1 MALTPQEQEELT
13 RLETELADSV
23 MVRGTRPKTLTQE
36 LKQAA
41 VESLPSLGGMI
52 GGVAGGLLTRSA
64 PGAELGATAGSAAIR
79 SMIGAG
85 LGGAT
90 GEAAKMGIEG
100 VSPSVRST
108 LGIIRGGVEQAAYD
122 GIGNLV
128 FSAGGRAFQ
137 ITKDALS
144 KRFAGTPPEDAIV
157 AAQKLLQEGGGTLTP
172 FQATKDSWAGFKES
186 LARGSFTGK
195 PVFEKAAEKNVE
207 AIASAKNKALDETST
222 RIYDSLQTGKEFAT
236 AIQEGDDALKSLTR
250 PFYEALDKA
259 PKISQQPVSL
269 SSIKGDATKVL
280 QSADALG
287 GLTLGSKERGYIE
300 AINVLPDNIGFAQ
313 AHDIASSLKTTLR
326 DLKRSSE
333 PDSKTVFRLSKLV
346 SDLEKQ
352 MDVAGSKF
360 SGTAIPFEGRL
371 AEEQSGNLAQQ
382 YKFYS
387 KFYRDSI
394 QDLYSDTA
402 SKLLNKDPE
411 FVGKSI
417 FQNGN
422 VTAWEEAKQALGR
435 AKQLNPKLNVQQ
447 TLESVQRGYL
457 ENLLKSE
464 GSFAKLGDKIKND
477 EAVRRTFEAVL
488 PKATQGRVKTLLEAA
503 KLSEGQPSATA
514 PLFFAAQQAQTI
526 GAVGSLGALLL
537 SDEVKGLAAD
547 NPIKTALVG
556 GTILLG
562 PRFWAKAATSPEATN
577 AALGI
582 IKSQQ
587 SGIPLSGNLFLKATQ
602 AFERAGILADDLIA
616 KSEQK
621 AQPVGLT
628 DAEKE
633 ELQRLEAEVGQ

>member
-64 PGAELGATAGSAAIR
+64 PGVEYGAGLGSAAIR

-222 RIYDSLQTGKEFAT
+222 RIYDSLQTGKEFAK
-236 AIQEGDDALKSLTR
+236 AIEEGDDALKSSVK
-250 PFYEALDKA
+250 PFYEA
-259 PKISQQPVSL
+259 ISAQAKRVPVDIVPIQAEASR
-269 SSIKGDATKVL
+269 VL
-280 QSADALG
+280 NAAERAK
-287 GLTLGSKERGYIE
+287 GLTLSEAEKGYLQR
-300 AINVLPDNIGFAQ
+300 VVKLPESIDFATT
-313 AHDIASSLKTTLR
+313 HEIASSLKTKLR
-326 DLKRSSE
+326 DLKRGNE
-333 PDSKTVFRLSKLV
+333 PDTATVARLSKLV
-346 SDLEKQ
+346 SQLEKQ
-352 MDVAGSKF
+352 MDAAGKQLTGKSLDF
-360 SGTAIPFEGRL
+360 NGRL
-371 AEEQSGNLAQQ
+371 PEDKTSNIGEQ

-387 KFYRDSI
+387 KLYRDSI
-394 QDLYSDTA
+394 QDLYSDTSA
-402 SKLLNKDPE
+402 KLLNKDPE
-411 FVGKSI
+411 FVGKTI

-422 VTAWEEAKQALGR
+422 ITAWEEAKQALGR

-477 EAVRRTFEAVL
+477 EAVRRTFETVL
-488 PKATQGRVKTLLEAA
+488 PKATQGRIKTLLEAA
-503 KLSEGQPSATA
+503 RLSEVQPSATA
-514 PLFFAAQQAQTI
+514 PLFLAAQQAQTI
-526 GAVGSLGALLL
+526 GALGSVGALVL
-537 SDEVKGLAAD
+537 SDEARGVAAD
-547 NPIKTALVG
+547 NPVKTALLG

-587 SGIPLSGNLFLKATQ
+587 AGTPIGKNLFLKATG
-602 AFERAGILADDLIA
+602 AFERAGITDEDLTA
-616 KSEQK
+616 RSEQK

>member
-13 RLETELADSV
+13 RLEAELGNSV
-23 MVRGTRPKTLTQE
+23 MVRDTRPKTLTQE

-64 PGAELGATAGSAAIR
+64 PGAELGSAAGSAAIR

-90 GEAAKMGIEG
+90 GEAAKMGIQG

-137 ITKDALS
+137 ITKDALA

-172 FQATKDSWAGFKES
+172 FQATKDSWSGFKES
-186 LARGSFTGK
+186 LSRGSFTGK

-222 RIYDSLQTGKEFAT
+222 RIYDSLQTGKEFAK
-236 AIQEGDDALKSLTR
+236 AIEEGDDALKSSVK
-250 PFYEALDKA
+250 PFYEA
-259 PKISQQPVSL
+259 ISAQAKRVPVNIVPIQAEASR
-269 SSIKGDATKVL
+269 VL
-280 QSADALG
+280 NAAERAK
-287 GLTLGSKERGYIE
+287 GLTLSEAEKGYLQRVVE
-300 AINVLPDNIGFAQ
+300 LPESIDFATT
-313 AHDIASSLKTTLR
+313 HEIASSLKTKLR
-326 DLKRSSE
+326 DLKRGNE
-333 PDSKTVFRLSKLV
+333 PDTATVARLSRLV
-346 SDLEKQ
+346 SQLEKQ
-352 MDVAGSKF
+352 MDDAGKQLTGKSLDF
-360 SGTAIPFEGRL
+360 NGRL
-371 AEEQSGNLAQQ
+371 PEDKTSNIGEQ

-387 KFYRDSI
+387 KLYRDSI
-394 QDLYSDTA
+394 QDLYSDTSA
-402 SKLLNKDPE
+402 KLLNKDPE

-477 EAVRRTFEAVL
+477 ETVRRTFEAVL
-488 PKATQGRVKTLLEAA
+488 PKATQGRIKTLLEAA
-503 KLSEGQPSATA
+503 RLSEVQPSATA
-514 PLFFAAQQAQTI
+514 PLFLAAQQAQTI
-526 GAVGSLGALLL
+526 GALGSVGALVL
-537 SDEVKGLAAD
+537 SDEARGVAAD
-547 NPIKTALVG
+547 NPVKTALLG

-587 SGIPLSGNLFLKATQ
+587 SGVPIGRNLFLKATG
-602 AFERAGILADDLIA
+602 AFERAGITGEDLTA
-616 KSEQK
+616 RSEQK

>member
-13 RLETELADSV
+13 RLEAELGNSV
-23 MVRGTRPKTLTQE
+23 MVRGNRPKTFTEE
-36 LKQAA
+36 LKQAT
-41 VESLPSLGGMI
+41 VENLPAIGGMI

-90 GEAAKMGIEG
+90 GEAAKMGIQG
-100 VSPSVRST
+100 ISPSVRST

-137 ITKDALS
+137 ITKDALA
-144 KRFAGTPPEDAIV
+144 KRFAGTPPEDAVV
-157 AAQKLLQEGGGTLTP
+157 AAQKLLQSGDGTLTP
-172 FQATKDSWAGFKES
+172 FQATKDSWSGFKES

-207 AIASAKNKALDETST
+207 AITTAKTKVLDEVST
-222 RIYDSLQTGKEFAT
+222 RVYDSLQTGTEFAT
-236 AIQEGDDALKSLTR
+236 AIQQGDDALKSAVK
-250 PFYEALDKA
+250 PFYEA
-259 PKISQQPVSL
+259 ISTQARRIPVDIVPIQSEA
-269 SSIKGDATKVL
+269 SRVL
-280 QSADALG
+280 NAADRAK
-287 GLTLGSKERGYIE
+287 GLTLSETEKGYLQRVIE
-300 AINVLPDNIGFAQ
+300 LPESIDFATT
-313 AHDIASSLKTTLR
+313 HEIASSLKTKLR
-326 DLKRSSE
+326 DLKRGNE
-333 PDSKTVFRLSKLV
+333 PDTATVARLTRLV
-346 SDLEKQ
+346 SQLEKQ
-352 MDVAGSKF
+352 MDEAGKKLT
-360 SGTAIPFEGRL
+360 GKGLDFEGRL
-371 AEEQSGNLAQQ
+371 PEDKTANLADQ

-387 KFYRDSI
+387 KLYRDSI

-402 SKLLNKDPE
+402 SKLLSKDAE
-411 FVGKSI
+411 FVGKNI
-417 FQNGN
+417 FQSGN
-422 VTAWEEAKQALGR
+422 VTAWNEAKQALAR

-464 GSFAKLGDKIKND
+464 GSFASLGDKIKND

-503 KLSEGQPSATA
+503 RLSEVQPSATA
-514 PLFFAAQQAQTI
+514 PLFLAAQQAQTI
-526 GAVGSLGALLL
+526 GALGSVGALVL
-537 SDEVKGLAAD
+537 SDEARGVAAD
-547 NPIKTALVG
+547 NPIKTALLG

-587 SGIPLSGNLFLKATQ
+587 AGTPIGKNLFLKATG
-602 AFERAGILADDLIA
+602 AFERAGITGEDLTA
-616 KSEQK
+616 RSEQK

>member
-23 MVRGTRPKTLTQE
+23 MVRGSRPKTPGE
-36 LKQAA
+36 EFKQAV

-52 GGVAGGLLTRSA
+52 GGVAGGLLTRSV
-64 PGAELGATAGSAAIR
+64 PGAELGSAASAAAIR

-108 LGIIRGGVEQAAYD
+108 LGILRGGVEQAAYD

-259 PKISQQPVSL
+259 PKIAQQPVSL

-411 FVGKSI
+411 FIGKSI

-457 ENLLKSE
+457 ENLLKSDD
-464 GSFAKLGDKIKND
+464 SFAKLGDKIKND
-477 EAVRRTFEAVL
+477 EAVRRTFESVL
-488 PKATQGRVKTLLEAA
+488 PKAVQSRVKTLLEAA

-582 IKSQQ
+582 LKSQQ
-587 SGIPLSGNLFLKATQ
+587 SGIPLTGNLFLKATQ
-602 AFERAGILADDLIA
+602 AFERAGIIADDLIA

>member
-64 PGAELGATAGSAAIR
+64 PGAELGSAAGSAAIR

-90 GEAAKMGIEG
+90 GEAAKMGIQG

-259 PKISQQPVSL
+259 PKIAQQPVSL

-300 AINVLPDNIGFAQ
+300 AINALPDNIGFAQ

-352 MDVAGSKF
+352 MDIAGSKF

-371 AEEQSGNLAQQ
+371 AEEQSSNLAQQ

-477 EAVRRTFEAVL
+477 ETVRRTFEAVL
-488 PKATQGRVKTLLEAA
+488 PKATQGRIKTLLEAA
-503 KLSEGQPSATA
+503 RLSEVQPSATA
-514 PLFFAAQQAQTI
+514 PLFLAAQQAQTI
-526 GAVGSLGALLL
+526 GALGSVGALVL
-537 SDEVKGLAAD
+537 SDEARGVAAD
-547 NPIKTALVG
+547 NPVKTALLG

-587 SGIPLSGNLFLKATQ
+587 SGVPIGRNLFIKATG
-602 AFERAGILADDLIA
+602 AFERAGITGEDLTA
-616 KSEQK
+616 RSEQK

>member
-13 RLETELADSV
+13 RLEAELGNSV
-23 MVRGTRPKTLTQE
+23 MVRGDRPKTFTEE
-36 LKQAA
+36 LKQATI
-41 VESLPSLGGMI
+41 ENLPAMGGMI

-64 PGAELGATAGSAAIR
+64 PGVEYGAGLGSAAIR

-100 VSPSVRST
+100 ITPSVRST

-144 KRFAGTPPEDAIV
+144 KRFAGTPPEDAVV
-157 AAQKLLQEGGGTLTP
+157 AAQKLLQSGDGTLTP
-172 FQATKDSWAGFKES
+172 FQATKDSWSGFKES

-207 AIASAKNKALDETST
+207 AIASAKTKVLDEVST
-222 RIYDSLQTGKEFAT
+222 RVYDSLQTGTEFAT
-236 AIQEGDDALKSLTR
+236 AIQQGDDALKSAVK
-250 PFYEALDKA
+250 PFYEA
-259 PKISQQPVSL
+259 ISTQARRIPVDIVPIQAEASR
-269 SSIKGDATKVL
+269 VL
-280 QSADALG
+280 NAADRAK
-287 GLTLGSKERGYIE
+287 GLTLSETEKGYLQRVIE
-300 AINVLPDNIGFAQ
+300 LPESIDFATT
-313 AHDIASSLKTTLR
+313 HEIASSLKTKLR
-326 DLKRSSE
+326 DLKRGNE
-333 PDSKTVFRLSKLV
+333 PDTATVARLTRLV
-346 SDLEKQ
+346 SQLEKQ
-352 MDVAGSKF
+352 MDEAGKKLT
-360 SGTAIPFEGRL
+360 GKGLDFEGRL
-371 AEEQSGNLAQQ
+371 PEDKTANLADQ

-387 KFYRDSI
+387 KLYRDSI

-402 SKLLNKDPE
+402 SKLLSKDAE
-411 FVGKSI
+411 FVGKNI
-417 FQNGN
+417 FQSGN
-422 VTAWEEAKQALGR
+422 VTAWNEAKQALAR

-457 ENLLKSE
+457 ENLLKSD
-464 GSFAKLGDKIKND
+464 GSFASLGDKIKND

-503 KLSEGQPSATA
+503 RLSEVQPSATA
-514 PLFFAAQQAQTI
+514 PLFLAAQQAQTI
-526 GAVGSLGALLL
+526 GALGSVGALVL
-537 SDEVKGLAAD
+537 SDEARGVAAD
-547 NPIKTALVG
+547 NPIKTALLG

-587 SGIPLSGNLFLKATQ
+587 AGTPIGKNLFLKATG
-602 AFERAGILADDLIA
+602 AFERAGITGEDLTA
-616 KSEQK
+616 RSEQK

>member
-64 PGAELGATAGSAAIR
+64 PGAELGSAAGSAAIR

-90 GEAAKMGIEG
+90 GEAAKMGIQG

-172 FQATKDSWAGFKES
+172 FQATKDSWSGFKES

-259 PKISQQPVSL
+259 PKIAQQPVSL

-464 GSFAKLGDKIKND
+464 GSFASLGDKIKND
-477 EAVRRTFEAVL
+477 ETVRRTFEAVL

-616 KSEQK
+616 RSEQK

-633 ELQRLEAEVGQ
+633 ELQRLEAEVGR

>member
-23 MVRGTRPKTLTQE
+23 MVRGSRPKTPGE
-36 LKQAA
+36 EFKQAV

-52 GGVAGGLLTRSA
+52 GGVAGGLLTRSV
-64 PGAELGATAGSAAIR
+64 PGAELGSAASAAAIR
-79 SMIGAG
+79 SMVGAG

-108 LGIIRGGVEQAAYD
+108 LGILRGGVEQAAYD

-222 RIYDSLQTGKEFAT
+222 RIYDSLQTGKEFAK
-236 AIQEGDDALKSLTR
+236 AIEEGDDALKSSVK
-250 PFYEALDKA
+250 PFYEA
-259 PKISQQPVSL
+259 ISAQAKRVPVDIVPIQAEASR
-269 SSIKGDATKVL
+269 VL
-280 QSADALG
+280 NAAERAK
-287 GLTLGSKERGYIE
+287 GLTLSEAEKGYLQRVVE
-300 AINVLPDNIGFAQ
+300 LPESIDFATT
-313 AHDIASSLKTTLR
+313 HEIASSLKTKLR
-326 DLKRSSE
+326 DLKRGNE
-333 PDSKTVFRLSKLV
+333 PDTATVARLSKLV
-346 SDLEKQ
+346 SQLEKQ
-352 MDVAGSKF
+352 MDAAGKQLTGKSLDF
-360 SGTAIPFEGRL
+360 NGRL
-371 AEEQSGNLAQQ
+371 PEDKTSNIGEQ

-387 KFYRDSI
+387 KLYRDSI
-394 QDLYSDTA
+394 QDLYSDTSA
-402 SKLLNKDPE
+402 KLLNKDPE
-411 FVGKSI
+411 FIGKSI

-457 ENLLKSE
+457 ENLLKSDD
-464 GSFAKLGDKIKND
+464 SFAKLGDKIKND

-488 PKATQGRVKTLLEAA
+488 PKAVQGRVKTLLEAA
-503 KLSEGQPSATA
+503 KLSEVQPSATA

-526 GAVGSLGALLL
+526 GAVGSLGALVL
-537 SDEVKGLAAD
+537 SDEARGVAAE
-547 NPIKTALVG
+547 NPIYTALLG

-577 AALGI
+577 ATLGI

-587 SGIPLSGNLFLKATQ
+587 SGIPISGNLFLKATQ

-616 KSEQK
+616 RSEQK

>member
-13 RLETELADSV
+13 RLEAELGDSV
-23 MVRGTRPKTLTQE
+23 MVRGTRPKTFTEE
-36 LKQAA
+36 LKQAT
-41 VESLPSLGGMI
+41 VENLPALGGMI

-100 VSPSVRST
+100 ISPSVRST

-137 ITKDALS
+137 ITKDALA

-157 AAQKLLQEGGGTLTP
+157 AAQKLLQSEGGTLTP
-172 FQATKDSWAGFKES
+172 FQATKDSWSGFKES

-207 AIASAKNKALDETST
+207 AIASAKTKVLDEVST
-222 RIYDSLQTGKEFAT
+222 RVYDSLQTGTEFAT
-236 AIQEGDDALKSLTR
+236 AIQQGDDALKSAVK
-250 PFYEALDKA
+250 PFYEA
-259 PKISQQPVSL
+259 ISTQARRIPVDIVPIQSEA
-269 SSIKGDATKVL
+269 SRVL
-280 QSADALG
+280 NAADRAK
-287 GLTLGSKERGYIE
+287 GLTLSETEKGYLQRVIE
-300 AINVLPDNIGFAQ
+300 LPESIDFATT
-313 AHDIASSLKTTLR
+313 HEIASSLKTKLR
-326 DLKRSSE
+326 DLKRGNE
-333 PDSKTVFRLSKLV
+333 PDTATVARLTRLV
-346 SDLEKQ
+346 SQLEKQ
-352 MDVAGSKF
+352 MDEAGKKLT
-360 SGTAIPFEGRL
+360 GKGLDFEGRL
-371 AEEQSGNLAQQ
+371 PEDKTANLADQ

-387 KFYRDSI
+387 KLYRDSI

-402 SKLLNKDPE
+402 SKLLTKDAE
-411 FVGKSI
+411 FVGKNI
-417 FQNGN
+417 FQSGN
-422 VTAWEEAKQALGR
+422 VTAWNEATQALGR
-435 AKQLNPKLNVQQ
+435 AKQLNPNLNVKQ

-464 GSFAKLGDKIKND
+464 GSFASLGDKIKND

-488 PKATQGRVKTLLEAA
+488 PKAVQGRVKTLLEAA
-503 KLSEGQPSATA
+503 RLSEVKPSATA
-514 PLFFAAQQAQTI
+514 PLFFAAYQAQTL
-526 GAVGSLGALLL
+526 GALGSVGALLL
-537 SDEVKGLAAD
+537 SDQAKGLAAD
-547 NPIKTALVG
+547 NPLKTALLG

-577 AALGI
+577 AALSI

-587 SGIPLSGNLFLKATQ
+587 NGIPIDKTLFLKATG
-602 AFERAGILADDLIA
+602 AFERAGITGEDLTA
-616 KSEQK
+616 QSEQK

>member
-13 RLETELADSV
+13 RLEAELGNSV
-23 MVRGTRPKTLTQE
+23 MVRDTRPKTLTQE

-64 PGAELGATAGSAAIR
+64 PGVEYGAGLGSAAIR

-90 GEAAKMGIEG
+90 GEAAKMGIQG

-259 PKISQQPVSL
+259 PKIAQQPVSL

-300 AINVLPDNIGFAQ
+300 AINALPDNIGFAQ

-346 SDLEKQ
+346 SDLEK
-352 MDVAGSKF
+352 
-360 SGTAIPFEGRL
+360 
-371 AEEQSGNLAQQ
+371 
-382 YKFYS
+382 
-387 KFYRDSI
+387 
-394 QDLYSDTA
+394 
-402 SKLLNKDPE
+402 
-411 FVGKSI
+411 
-417 FQNGN
+417 
-422 VTAWEEAKQALGR
+422 
-435 AKQLNPKLNVQQ
+435 
-447 TLESVQRGYL
+447 
-457 ENLLKSE
+457 
-464 GSFAKLGDKIKND
+464 
-477 EAVRRTFEAVL
+477 
-488 PKATQGRVKTLLEAA
+488 
-503 KLSEGQPSATA
+503 
-514 PLFFAAQQAQTI
+514 
-526 GAVGSLGALLL
+526 
-537 SDEVKGLAAD
+537 
-547 NPIKTALVG
+547 
-556 GTILLG
+556 
-562 PRFWAKAATSPEATN
+562 
-577 AALGI
+577 
-582 IKSQQ
+582 
-587 SGIPLSGNLFLKATQ
+587 
-602 AFERAGILADDLIA
+602 
-616 KSEQK
+616 
-621 AQPVGLT
+621 
-628 DAEKE
+628 
-633 ELQRLEAEVGQ
+633 

>member
-90 GEAAKMGIEG
+90 GEAAKMGIQG
-100 VSPSVRST
+100 ISPSVRST

-144 KRFAGTPPEDAIV
+144 KRFAGTPPEDAVV
-157 AAQKLLQEGGGTLTP
+157 AAQKLLQSGDGTLTP
-172 FQATKDSWAGFKES
+172 FQATKDSWSGFKES

-207 AIASAKNKALDETST
+207 AITTAKTKVLDEVST
-222 RIYDSLQTGKEFAT
+222 RVYDSLQTGTEFAT
-236 AIQEGDDALKSLTR
+236 AIQQGDDALKSAVK
-250 PFYEALDKA
+250 PFYEA
-259 PKISQQPVSL
+259 ISTQARRIPVDIVPIQSEA
-269 SSIKGDATKVL
+269 SRVL
-280 QSADALG
+280 NAADRAK
-287 GLTLGSKERGYIE
+287 GLTLSETEKGYLQRVIE
-300 AINVLPDNIGFAQ
+300 LPESIDFATT
-313 AHDIASSLKTTLR
+313 HEIASSLKTKLR
-326 DLKRSSE
+326 DLKRGNE
-333 PDSKTVFRLSKLV
+333 PDTATVARLTRLV
-346 SDLEKQ
+346 SQLEKQ
-352 MDVAGSKF
+352 MDEAGKKLT
-360 SGTAIPFEGRL
+360 GKGLDFEGRL
-371 AEEQSGNLAQQ
+371 PEDKTANLADQ

-387 KFYRDSI
+387 KLYRDSI

-402 SKLLNKDPE
+402 SKLLSKDAE
-411 FVGKSI
+411 FVGKNI
-417 FQNGN
+417 FQSGN
-422 VTAWEEAKQALGR
+422 VTAWNEAKQALAR

-464 GSFAKLGDKIKND
+464 GSFASLGDKIKND

-503 KLSEGQPSATA
+503 RLSEVQPSATA
-514 PLFFAAQQAQTI
+514 PLFLAAQQAQTI
-526 GAVGSLGALLL
+526 GALGSVGALVL
-537 SDEVKGLAAD
+537 SDEARGVAAD
-547 NPIKTALVG
+547 NPIKTALLG

-587 SGIPLSGNLFLKATQ
+587 AGTPIGKNLFLKATQ
-602 AFERAGILADDLIA
+602 AFERAGITGEDLTA
-616 KSEQK
+616 RSEQK

>member
-23 MVRGTRPKTLTQE
+23 MVRGTRPKTLAQE

-250 PFYEALDKA
+250 PFYEALDRA
-259 PKISQQPVSL
+259 PAIAQQPVSL

>member
-13 RLETELADSV
+13 RLEAELGNSV
-23 MVRGTRPKTLTQE
+23 MVRGDRPKTFTEE
-36 LKQAA
+36 LKQATI
-41 VESLPSLGGMI
+41 ENLPAMGGMI

-64 PGAELGATAGSAAIR
+64 PGVEYGAGLGSAAIR

-100 VSPSVRST
+100 ITPSVRST

-144 KRFAGTPPEDAIV
+144 KRFAGTPPEDAVV
-157 AAQKLLQEGGGTLTP
+157 AAQKLLQSGDGTLTP
-172 FQATKDSWAGFKES
+172 FQATKDSWSGFKES

-207 AIASAKNKALDETST
+207 AIASAKTKVLDEVST
-222 RIYDSLQTGKEFAT
+222 RVYDSLQTGTEFAT
-236 AIQEGDDALKSLTR
+236 AIQQGDDALKSAVK
-250 PFYEALDKA
+250 PFYEA
-259 PKISQQPVSL
+259 ISTQARRIPVDIVPIQAEASR
-269 SSIKGDATKVL
+269 VL
-280 QSADALG
+280 NAADRAK
-287 GLTLGSKERGYIE
+287 GLTLSETEKGYLQRVIE
-300 AINVLPDNIGFAQ
+300 LPESIDFATT
-313 AHDIASSLKTTLR
+313 HEIASSLKTKLR
-326 DLKRSSE
+326 DLKRGNE
-333 PDSKTVFRLSKLV
+333 PDTATVARLTRLV
-346 SDLEKQ
+346 SQLEKQ
-352 MDVAGSKF
+352 MDEAGKKLT
-360 SGTAIPFEGRL
+360 GKGLDFEGRL
-371 AEEQSGNLAQQ
+371 PEDKTANLADQ

-387 KFYRDSI
+387 KLYRDSI

-402 SKLLNKDPE
+402 SKLLSKDAE
-411 FVGKSI
+411 FVGKNI
-417 FQNGN
+417 FQSGN
-422 VTAWEEAKQALGR
+422 VTAWNEAKQALAR

-464 GSFAKLGDKIKND
+464 GSFASLGDKIKND

-503 KLSEGQPSATA
+503 RLSEVQPSATA
-514 PLFFAAQQAQTI
+514 PLFLAAQQAQTI
-526 GAVGSLGALLL
+526 GALGSVGALVL
-537 SDEVKGLAAD
+537 SDEARGVAAD
-547 NPIKTALVG
+547 NPIKTALLG

-587 SGIPLSGNLFLKATQ
+587 AGTPIGKNLFLKATG
-602 AFERAGILADDLIA
+602 AFERAGITGEDLTA
-616 KSEQK
+616 RSEQK

>member
-13 RLETELADSV
+13 RLEAELGNSV
-23 MVRGTRPKTLTQE
+23 MVRGDRPKTFTEE
-36 LKQAA
+36 LKQATI
-41 VESLPSLGGMI
+41 ENLPAMGGMI

-64 PGAELGATAGSAAIR
+64 PGVEYGAGLGSAAIR

-100 VSPSVRST
+100 ITPSVRST

-137 ITKDALS
+137 ITKDVLS
-144 KRFAGTPPEDAIV
+144 KRFAGTPPEDAVV
-157 AAQKLLQEGGGTLTP
+157 AAQKLLQSGDGTLTP
-172 FQATKDSWAGFKES
+172 FQATKDSWSGFKES

-207 AIASAKNKALDETST
+207 AITTAKTKVLDEVST
-222 RIYDSLQTGKEFAT
+222 RVYDSLQTGTEFAT
-236 AIQEGDDALKSLTR
+236 AIQQGDDALKSAVK
-250 PFYEALDKA
+250 PFYEA
-259 PKISQQPVSL
+259 ISTQARRIPVDIVPIQAEASR
-269 SSIKGDATKVL
+269 VL
-280 QSADALG
+280 NAADRAK
-287 GLTLGSKERGYIE
+287 GLTLSETEKGYLQRVIE
-300 AINVLPDNIGFAQ
+300 LPESIDFATT
-313 AHDIASSLKTTLR
+313 HEIASSLKTKLR
-326 DLKRSSE
+326 DLKRGNE
-333 PDSKTVFRLSKLV
+333 PDTATVARLTRLV
-346 SDLEKQ
+346 SQLEKQ
-352 MDVAGSKF
+352 MDEAGKKLT
-360 SGTAIPFEGRL
+360 GKGLDFEGRL
-371 AEEQSGNLAQQ
+371 PEDKTANLADQ

-387 KFYRDSI
+387 KLYRDSI

-402 SKLLNKDPE
+402 SKLLSKDAE
-411 FVGKSI
+411 FVGKNI
-417 FQNGN
+417 FQSGN
-422 VTAWEEAKQALGR
+422 VTAWNEAKQALAR

-464 GSFAKLGDKIKND
+464 GSFASLGDKIKND

-503 KLSEGQPSATA
+503 RLSEVQPSATA
-514 PLFFAAQQAQTI
+514 PLFLAAQQAQTI
-526 GAVGSLGALLL
+526 GALGSVGALVL
-537 SDEVKGLAAD
+537 SDEARGVAAD
-547 NPIKTALVG
+547 NPIKTALLG

-587 SGIPLSGNLFLKATQ
+587 AGTPIGKNLFLKATG
-602 AFERAGILADDLIA
+602 AFERAGITGEDLTA
-616 KSEQK
+616 RSEQK

>member
-13 RLETELADSV
+13 RLEAELGNSV
-23 MVRGTRPKTLTQE
+23 MVRGDRPKTFTEE
-36 LKQAA
+36 LKQAT
-41 VESLPSLGGMI
+41 VENLPAMGGMI

-64 PGAELGATAGSAAIR
+64 PGVEYGAGLGSAAIR

-100 VSPSVRST
+100 ITPSVRST

-144 KRFAGTPPEDAIV
+144 KRFAGTPPEDAVV
-157 AAQKLLQEGGGTLTP
+157 AAQKLLQSGDGTLTP
-172 FQATKDSWAGFKES
+172 FQATKDSWSGFKES

-207 AIASAKNKALDETST
+207 AITTAKTKVLDEVST
-222 RIYDSLQTGKEFAT
+222 RVYDSLQTGTEFAT
-236 AIQEGDDALKSLTR
+236 AIQQGDDALKSAVK
-250 PFYEALDKA
+250 PFYEA
-259 PKISQQPVSL
+259 ISTQARRIPVDIVPIQAEASR
-269 SSIKGDATKVL
+269 VL
-280 QSADALG
+280 NAADRAK
-287 GLTLGSKERGYIE
+287 GLTLSETEKGYLQRVIE
-300 AINVLPDNIGFAQ
+300 LPESIDFATT
-313 AHDIASSLKTTLR
+313 HEIASSLKTKLR
-326 DLKRSSE
+326 DLKRGNE
-333 PDSKTVFRLSKLV
+333 PDTATVARLTRLV
-346 SDLEKQ
+346 SQLEKQ
-352 MDVAGSKF
+352 MDEAGKKLT
-360 SGTAIPFEGRL
+360 GKGLDFEGRL
-371 AEEQSGNLAQQ
+371 PEDKTANLADQ

-387 KFYRDSI
+387 KLYRDSI

-402 SKLLNKDPE
+402 SKLLSKDAE
-411 FVGKSI
+411 FVGKNI
-417 FQNGN
+417 FQSGN
-422 VTAWEEAKQALGR
+422 VTAWNEAKQALAR

-464 GSFAKLGDKIKND
+464 GSFASLGDKIKND

-503 KLSEGQPSATA
+503 RLSEVQPSATA
-514 PLFFAAQQAQTI
+514 PLFLAAQQAQTI
-526 GAVGSLGALLL
+526 GALGSVGALVL
-537 SDEVKGLAAD
+537 SDEARGVAAD
-547 NPIKTALVG
+547 NPIKTALLG

-587 SGIPLSGNLFLKATQ
+587 AGTPIGKNLFLKATG
-602 AFERAGILADDLIA
+602 AFERAGITGEDLTA
-616 KSEQK
+616 RSEQK

>member
-64 PGAELGATAGSAAIR
+64 PGVEYGAGLGSAAIR

-259 PKISQQPVSL
+259 PKIAQQPVSL

-280 QSADALG
+280 QSSDALG

-346 SDLEKQ
+346 NDLEKQ

-616 KSEQK
+616 RSEQK

>member
-23 MVRGTRPKTLTQE
+23 MVRGSRPKTPGE
-36 LKQAA
+36 EFKQAV

-64 PGAELGATAGSAAIR
+64 PGVEYGAGLGSAAIR

-100 VSPSVRST
+100 ITPSVRST
-108 LGIIRGGVEQAAYD
+108 LGILRGGVEQAAYD

-172 FQATKDSWAGFKES
+172 FQATKDSWSGFKES

-207 AIASAKNKALDETST
+207 AIASAKNKALDETSN

-259 PKISQQPVSL
+259 PKIAQQPVSL

-300 AINVLPDNIGFAQ
+300 AINTLPDNIGFAQ

-352 MDVAGSKF
+352 MDIAGSKF

-616 KSEQK
+616 RSEQK

>member
-1 MALTPQEQEELT
+1 
-13 RLETELADSV
+13 
-23 MVRGTRPKTLTQE
+23 MVRGNRPKTFTEE
-36 LKQAA
+36 LKQAT
-41 VESLPSLGGMI
+41 VENLPAIGGMI

-90 GEAAKMGIEG
+90 GEAAKMGIQG
-100 VSPSVRST
+100 ISPSVRST

-137 ITKDALS
+137 ITKDALA
-144 KRFAGTPPEDAIV
+144 KRFAGTPPEDAVV
-157 AAQKLLQEGGGTLTP
+157 AAQKLLQSGDGTLTP
-172 FQATKDSWAGFKES
+172 FQATKDSWSGFKES

-207 AIASAKNKALDETST
+207 AITTAKTKVLDEVST
-222 RIYDSLQTGKEFAT
+222 RVYDSLQTGTEFAT
-236 AIQEGDDALKSLTR
+236 AIQQGDDALKSAVK
-250 PFYEALDKA
+250 PFYEA
-259 PKISQQPVSL
+259 ISTQARRIPVDIVPIQSEA
-269 SSIKGDATKVL
+269 SRVL
-280 QSADALG
+280 NAADRAK
-287 GLTLGSKERGYIE
+287 GLTLSETEKGYLQRVIE
-300 AINVLPDNIGFAQ
+300 LPESIDFATT
-313 AHDIASSLKTTLR
+313 HEIASSLKTKLR
-326 DLKRSSE
+326 DLKRGNE
-333 PDSKTVFRLSKLV
+333 PDTATVARLTRLV
-346 SDLEKQ
+346 SQLEKQ
-352 MDVAGSKF
+352 MDEAGKKLT
-360 SGTAIPFEGRL
+360 GKGLDFEGRL
-371 AEEQSGNLAQQ
+371 PEDKTANLADQ

-387 KFYRDSI
+387 KLYRDSI

-402 SKLLNKDPE
+402 SKLLSKDAE
-411 FVGKSI
+411 FVGKNI
-417 FQNGN
+417 FQSGN
-422 VTAWEEAKQALGR
+422 VTAWNEAKQALAR

-464 GSFAKLGDKIKND
+464 GSFASLGDKIKND

-503 KLSEGQPSATA
+503 RLSEVQPSATA
-514 PLFFAAQQAQTI
+514 PLFLAAQQAQTI
-526 GAVGSLGALLL
+526 GALGSVGALVL
-537 SDEVKGLAAD
+537 SDEARGVAAD
-547 NPIKTALVG
+547 NPIKTALLG

-587 SGIPLSGNLFLKATQ
+587 AGTPIGKNLFLKATG
-602 AFERAGILADDLIA
+602 AFERAGITGEDLTA
-616 KSEQK
+616 RSEQK

>member
-23 MVRGTRPKTLTQE
+23 MVRGSRPKTLTQE

-52 GGVAGGLLTRSA
+52 GGVAGGLLTRSV
-64 PGAELGATAGSAAIR
+64 PGAELGSAAGSAAIR

-108 LGIIRGGVEQAAYD
+108 LGILRGGVEQAAYD

-259 PKISQQPVSL
+259 PKIAQQPVSL

-352 MDVAGSKF
+352 MDIAGSKF

-411 FVGKSI
+411 FIGKSI

-587 SGIPLSGNLFLKATQ
+587 SGIPLSGNLFLKATG

-621 AQPVGLT
+621 SQPVGLT

>member
-64 PGAELGATAGSAAIR
+64 PGVEYGAGLGSAAIR

-100 VSPSVRST
+100 VLPSVRST

-259 PKISQQPVSL
+259 PKIAQQPVSL